1 MELCQWDIIICHK
14 ICRGITFAPLC
25 PYRDLPIAPLR
36 CGAVP
41 RYSQARIL
49 LFYSNPKKYNIM
61 RNTNKKSRVV
71 VTKVTPQERAEIA
84 RAASDCGIT
93 MSEFVRARCLGYR
106 PASRLSHFEKQQ
118 LSHLEACR
126 TDMVHFANAIAALSR
141 EEKMQLFH
149 QQPYMLQ
156 WYLNVARI
164 TNAVTEYIQ
173 HVQQRNIY
181 PAKIRLTDN
190 TSLK

>member
-1 MELCQWDIIICHK
+1 
-14 ICRGITFAPLC
+14 
-25 PYRDLPIAPLR
+25 
-36 CGAVP
+36 
-41 RYSQARIL
+41 
-49 LFYSNPKKYNIM
+49 M

-149 QQPYMLQ
+149 QQPYILQ